1 MTPTADKPATAK
13 PETPVASSA
22 AKTSKKS
29 TVSPDEKKAK
39 LLKLRAELDAKL
51 AKITA
56 RESAQTRKDDT
67 HEKVLIGAALL
78 ADIAVHPETREI
90 VQTVLKR
97 AVTKDTDKAFLRL
110 RKWHF

>member
-1 MTPTADKPATAK
+1 MTPTETKPATAK
-13 PETPVASSA
+13 PETATPPRA
-22 AKTSKKS
+22 ARVSKKTAFS
-29 TVSPDEKKAK
+29 IDEKKAK

-78 ADIAVHPETREI
+78 ADIAVHSETREL
-90 VQTVLKR
+90 VQTILKR
-97 AVTKDTDKAFLRL
+97 AVTKDTDKVFLRL